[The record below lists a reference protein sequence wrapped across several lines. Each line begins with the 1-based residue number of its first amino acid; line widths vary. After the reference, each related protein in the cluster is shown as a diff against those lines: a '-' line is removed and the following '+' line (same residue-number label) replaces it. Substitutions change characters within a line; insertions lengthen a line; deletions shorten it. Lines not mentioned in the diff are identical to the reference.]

1 MAYLIGSTDG
11 SHLTKGEK
19 MKVFSILKGLIDPRV
34 AIEVAG
40 TVYFMNNPH
49 SKYYSINKATI
60 ESGRLCVYYDAVDL
74 PEHLEAESHYVKV
87 KPLPGTVELVIKEYD
102 PSAEELSFVSF
113 YTVCSMYD
121 PDRGCY
127 FRYRKYIAG
136 IEHPRCDNLTCTAT
150 DEHLIEEGFC
160 CVEEVDDDGK
170 GSFTV
175 YEKRG

>member
-1 MAYLIGSTDG
+1 MIGSTDG

-175 YEKRG
+175 CEKRG